1 MQVALKKSGPGVAGV
16 LAGLHRL
23 KKAQALVGIPQAN
36 ATREDN
42 SSGIN
47 NAEALFLFTN
57 GSQVNNIPPRPVIE
71 PAITATPTR
80 TIITKNLAA
89 ASSAALHGDLTG
101 MLEAL
106 DRAGQVGESASKAW
120 FTDPRNGWPQNTRKT
135 IRRKIRRLKGKQF
148 KAAIAALANGSGA
161 ALDSI
166 NTPGIDTGQMR
177 RAITHIVDP
186 GDGSIEDSAGAEWKK
201 PSGSESGEDIGDAIA
216 EAGD

>member
-16 LAGLHRL
+16 LAGLQRL
-23 KKAQALVGIPQAN
+23 KKAQALVGIPAAN

-57 GSQVNNIPPRPVIE
+57 GSQLNNIPPRPVIE
-71 PAITATPTR
+71 PAITADGTKAA
-80 TIITKNLAA
+80 ITKRLAA
-89 ASSAALHGDLTG
+89 ASSAALHGDVPG
-101 MLEAL
+101 MLQQL
-106 DRAGQVGESASKAW
+106 DAAGQIGESASKAW
-120 FTDPRNGWPQNTRKT
+120 FTDSRNNWPQNTRKT
-135 IRRKIRRLKGKQF
+135 IRRKLRRLKGKQF
-148 KAAIAALANGSGA
+148 KAAIAALANGSPA

-186 GDGSIEDSAGAEWKK
+186 GDGLIEDTAGAEWKK
-201 PSGSESGEDIGDAIA
+201 PAASESGEDISDAIA